1 VGIITV
7 NVESFTSVFIL
18 EHFVAYFDYLFEGVM
33 FLLQFVAWFVC
44 LSAEH
49 FRLMD
54 GFSQT
59 FWTV

>member
-44 LSAEH
+44 LSAE
-49 FRLMD
+49 LL
-54 GFSQT
+54 
-59 FWTV
+59 